1 MITIVQN
8 DMITKKK
15 EKMFTVASETSESVI
30 IKDAVSL
37 LTDTMRCLVAATHNI
52 FADILSVLR
61 QMSNGTCSFV

>member
-8 DMITKKK
+8 NMITKKK

-37 LTDTMRCLVAATHNI
+37 
-52 FADILSVLR
+52 
-61 QMSNGTCSFV
+61 